1 MKGPQIQDLLDFE
14 LKVNHRTGEELYNRK
29 RSSYLKNLVFTVTPG
44 DRFVKVAGSLHKY
57 SNDGDRNNDRFTFDR
72 FLKVAEELSEYISDN
87 DLINVIEIAVNIR
100 VDFNPTDFLKNLVCH
115 LKKPF
120 NKSIYQ
126 GIAYSQVEYQHFII
140 KIYNKGLQQPSGS
153 NILRIEVKYLRMQKL
168 SADGLRWSDL
178 RKIET
183 WLTFGDILRKKF
195 AEVVFFDPSI
205 DMKDLPAKDT
215 QFLKDGRNPFF
226 WSDLSGPHVSR
237 IRKQYQSLIKRYG
250 KQFNNIAELIDHE
263 IKELVKSYHNSDNQI
278 DMKKSVRNR
287 RMVKS
292 YPLLYGTISPT
303 KEIQTN
309 CEVTGID
316 ISMQKPGSRFLS
328 IAGIRFLYLNNKELF
343 EKLKEERL
351 SVKWK
356 NEDIS
361 IQFRE
366 ICHSIRNE
374 FFNPGHNVKKS
385 LQKVTK
391 DPVLFDINPFIAEE
405 KKLLLK

>member
-44 DRFVKVAGSLHKY
+44 DRFVKVAGSLHKFA
-57 SNDGDRNNDRFTFDR
+57 NDGDFNNDRFTFDR
-72 FLKVAEELSEYISDN
+72 FILVTDVLSNYISDD
-87 DLINVIEIAVNIR
+87 DLINVIEFAVNLK
-100 VDFNPTDFLKNLVCH
+100 VDFNPTDFIKNLICH

-120 NKSIYQ
+120 NKSIRS
-126 GIAYSQVEYQHFII
+126 GISYSQVEYKHYLI
-140 KIYNKGLQQPSGS
+140 KIYDKGLQQPSGS
-153 NILRIEVKYLRMQKL
+153 NILRIELKYLRMQKL
-168 SADGLRWSDL
+168 SADGLKWREL

-183 WLTFGDILRKKF
+183 WMNFGDILKKKF
-195 AEVVFFDPSI
+195 AEVIYYDPSI
-205 DMKDLPAKDT
+205 NLEELPSKDL
-215 QFLKDGRNPFF
+215 QFIKDGRNPFY
-226 WSDLSGPHVSR
+226 WSDLTGPHVSR
-237 IRKQYQSLIKRYG
+237 TRKQYQTLIKRYG
-250 KQFNNIAELIDHE
+250 KQFNHLAELIDQE
-263 IKELVKSYHNSDNQI
+263 IKELVKSYHYVDNQI

-328 IAGIRFLYLNNKELF
+328 IAGIKFLYQHNKELF

-351 SVKWK
+351 SAKWI

-361 IQFRE
+361 VQFRE

-374 FFNPGHNVKKS
+374 FFNPGNNTKKS
-385 LQKVTK
+385 LRKVTK